1 MRYKSFDPE
10 AQVIGQ
16 AMLGF
21 RAAAEKET
29 IEPLLEKYGLTDI
42 QPDQWY
48 PLQKWLD
55 VLSDI
60 SEQAGDYASMLTFVN
75 IGQKVAAS
83 VYVLPEVESSVK
95 KIGVAEILFQTG
107 AASYFRDHQGNVGA
121 YVIEKV
127 DAKHVKCVINTPY
140 PPDFWYGLINGSAKR
155 YAAAFVVH
163 YEDMAM
169 RHYNTNQTIVIHLI
183 VE

>member
-21 RAAAEKET
+21 RAAAEKEM

-48 PLQKWLD
+48 PLQSWLD

-60 SEQAGDYASMLTFVN
+60 AEQAGDYASMLTFVN
-75 IGQKVAAS
+75 IGQKVAANI
-83 VYVLPEVESSVK
+83 YIPPEVEANIKEMGFVEFMK
-95 KIGVAEILFQTG
+95 QVGVPA
-107 AASYFRDHQGNVGA
+107 YFRDHKGNVGSNIA
-121 YVIEKV
+121 EKI
-127 DAKHVKCVINTPY
+127 DARHIKFTLNTPY
-140 PPDFWYGLINGSAKR
+140 PPDFWYGIFYGSAR
-155 YAAAFVVH
+155 RSCEAFVVH
-163 YEDMAM
+163 YEDMNM
-169 RHYNTNQTIVIHLI
+169 RHYDSSQSIVIHLI